1 MNKELERTTSQAQMD
16 KINAIMMRTVLR
28 NKEGV
33 FYEGMM
39 ETMMDVA
46 GNVAKHIQKQG
57 SMDGLRVQ
65 IGFCPGAVDQNF
77 YISTSLVDDLIN
89 ISVTPE
95 RTADL
100 NQSVWPSEVEGL
112 VITREQQ
119 GDYYR
124 YRYFLADK
132 GPNWVEGS

>member
-1 MNKELERTTSQAQMD
+1 MNKELEKTTSQAQMD
-16 KINAIMMRTVLR
+16 EINAIMMRTVLR
-28 NKEGV
+28 NKKGV
-33 FYEGMM
+33 LYEEMM

-46 GNVAKHIQKQG
+46 ENVDKHIQKQG
-57 SMDGLRVQ
+57 SMDGLKVQ
-65 IGFCPGAVDQNF
+65 IAFCPRAVDQNF
-77 YISTSLVDDLIN
+77 YISTSLVDDLID

-119 GDYYR
+119 GDYYG
-124 YRYFLADK
+124 YFLADK
-132 GPNWVEGS
+132 RPNWTEAG

>member
-1 MNKELERTTSQAQMD
+1 MSKEFEGLTAQAQMD
-16 KINAIMMRTVLR
+16 EINAIMMRTMLR
-28 NKEGV
+28 NKKGV
-33 FYEGMM
+33 FYEEMM

-46 GNVAKHIQKQG
+46 ENVDKHIQKQG
-57 SMDGLRVQ
+57 STDGLKVQ
-65 IGFCPGAVDQNF
+65 IAFCPRAVDQNF
-77 YISTSLVDDLIN
+77 YISTSLVDDLID

-124 YRYFLADK
+124 YFLADK
-132 GPNWVEGS
+132 RPNWTEAG

>member
-1 MNKELERTTSQAQMD
+1 MNKELERTTSQVQMD
-16 KINAIMMRTVLR
+16 EINAIMMRTVLR
-28 NKEGV
+28 NKKGV
-33 FYEGMM
+33 LYEEMM

-46 GNVAKHIQKQG
+46 ENVDKHIQKQG
-57 SMDGLRVQ
+57 SMDGLKVQ
-65 IGFCPGAVDQNF
+65 IAFCPRAVDQNF
-77 YISTSLVDDLIN
+77 YISTSLVDDLID

-124 YRYFLADK
+124 YFLADK
-132 GPNWVEGS
+132 RPNWTEAG